1 MAGITLP
8 EKRQILLN
16 FFLQK
21 DLHIVCLQEIT
32 FNHCP
37 IFTQYFDM
45 YTNLGPRKLG
55 TAILVRH
62 GFCAGNVQ
70 TEPEGRLISLQ
81 VSGLTFMC
89 IYAPSGESFKTARDL
104 FFRITVPAYF
114 TRCKTPVIILGDF
127 NAVEELS
134 ERRSNNPRHRQT
146 NAHVEALHSMVKGLQ
161 LTDIWKAI
169 RKDEPGWTFSYS
181 GGQARLDRI
190 YATKTLKFVDAF
202 THTLP
207 FGDHSALA
215 SRVCED
221 PPS

>member
-1 MAGITLP
+1 MINIATYNMAGITLP

-55 TAILVRH
+55 TAILVRQ
-62 GFCAGNVQ
+62 GLCAGNVQ

-81 VSGLTFMC
+81 VRGLTFMC
-89 IYAPSGESFKTARDL
+89 IYAPSGESFKTARDT

-134 ERRSNNPRHRQT
+134 ESPPLYAERSTT
-146 NAHVEALHSMVKGLQ
+146 NGCLES
-161 LTDIWKAI
+161 D
-169 RKDEPGWTFSYS
+169 
-181 GGQARLDRI
+181 
-190 YATKTLKFVDAF
+190 
-202 THTLP
+202 
-207 FGDHSALA
+207 
-215 SRVCED
+215 
-221 PPS
+221 